1 MKSGEYMRGDPLLSL
16 SLFYFPE
23 TCSREIFCTLSAHM
37 ANVLTPRHSQVSL
50 AHTADIVLQMRAGY
64 KVVAAELDLA
74 SEVCIVQLCMC
85 IFLIGV
91 VYVHLLDWAG
101 MLYSHNVHSLHSQY
115 THAMHTSLH
124 SQYTRASGRTRS
136 KESWRNTL
144 TILTIYTIHTLYNV
158 HYTLTTLTLCTHIRR
173 TRSRESWRA
182 FCRTRRYIHP

>member
-1 MKSGEYMRGDPLLSL
+1 VCVCVHEERRVYERRSSIITFAT
-16 SLFYFPE
+16 FYFPE

-91 VYVHLLDWAG
+91 VYVHLLD
-101 MLYSHNVHSLHSQY
+101 
-115 THAMHTSLH
+115 
-124 SQYTRASGRTRS
+124 
-136 KESWRNTL
+136 
-144 TILTIYTIHTLYNV
+144 
-158 HYTLTTLTLCTHIRR
+158 
-173 TRSRESWRA
+173 
-182 FCRTRRYIHP
+182 